1 MKRKWSLKRQ
11 CVERNDGQRRWDQA
25 YQLLIQMTPAPEKNT
40 GRFQA
45 EFCQQNNPL
54 ENPL

>member
-25 YQLLIQMTPAPEKNT
+25 YHLLIQMTPAPKKDT

-45 EFCQQNNPL
+45 EVSPANQFSGEPL
-54 ENPL
+54 